1 MATFDEIFNGDM
13 PSDVSID
20 RNVKEA
26 MEYAASHNTFETL
39 AWFYDKVRN
48 GGEWD
53 YKQKDKES
61 AQAENRP
68 NKYEDLGNFNYAVV
82 GKAIGIDDRIL
93 KVAAAGAQ
101 VAANNTPSV
110 PNYVPDNFKEAL
122 KGLLSKGTLGV
133 GSLLDLREG
142 LLTGDFGT
150 YDNNEDQVI
159 IDKGIKAYKDLY
171 GDNANL
177 NMDNFF
183 NTLSDIIRM
192 IDSIFSD
199 INNTFK
205 DFIDIFSDWL
215 NNLTTDTSENYYF
228 KDNNGS
234 NVIFGRNGND
244 EIQGS
249 GGNDIVYGGSSND
262 TLYGDN
268 KVQILFA
275 GTPDEIL
282 YFDCSHDGNDIL
294 YGGDGNDTLYGDHE
308 NDILIGGKGDDTLYG
323 EFDDDTYIFNLG
335 DGNDTIAESGG
346 IDSIKFG
353 SNLNADD
360 IKFNQILD
368 DLVIK
373 YSPNDQITIT
383 DYFTDGKIENFE
395 LEDGS
400 ILTSDQINKII
411 QDFHALNT
419 QNNSEFDGFSF
430 ADIQNNSN
438 LQVYG

>member
-1 MATFDEIFNGDM
+1 MATFDEIFSGDM

-82 GKAIGIDDRIL
+82 GKAIGVDDRIL

-171 GDNANL
+171 GDNTNL
-177 NMDNFF
+177 N
-183 NTLSDIIRM
+183 
-192 IDSIFSD
+192 
-199 INNTFK
+199 
-205 DFIDIFSDWL
+205 
-215 NNLTTDTSENYYF
+215 SENYYF
-228 KDNNGS
+228 KDNNRS

-244 EIQGS
+244 EIQG
-249 GGNDIVYGGSSND
+249 
-262 TLYGDN
+262 
-268 KVQILFA
+268 
-275 GTPDEIL
+275 
-282 YFDCSHDGNDIL
+282 
-294 YGGDGNDTLYGDHE
+294 
-308 NDILIGGKGDDTLYG
+308 
-323 EFDDDTYIFNLG
+323 
-335 DGNDTIAESGG
+335 SGG

-360 IKFNQILD
+360 IKFNQIYD

-373 YSPNDQITIT
+373 YSPNDQITIKNHF
-383 DYFTDGKIENFE
+383 YSNNCKVENFA
-395 LEDGS
+395 LEDRS

-411 QDFHALNT
+411 QEMYALNT

-430 ADIQNNSN
+430 SEIQNQSN
-438 LQVYG
+438 LQIYG

>member
-142 LLTGDFGT
+142 LLIGDFGT
-150 YDNNEDQVI
+150 YDNDEDQVI

-171 GDNANL
+171 GDNTNL

-228 KDNNGS
+228 KDNNRS

-249 GGNDIVYGGSSND
+249 GG
-262 TLYGDN
+262 
-268 KVQILFA
+268 
-275 GTPDEIL
+275 
-282 YFDCSHDGNDIL
+282 
-294 YGGDGNDTLYGDHE
+294 
-308 NDILIGGKGDDTLYG
+308 
-323 EFDDDTYIFNLG
+323 
-335 DGNDTIAESGG
+335 

-353 SNLNADD
+353 SNLNANE
-360 IKFNQILD
+360 IKFSQISN
-368 DLVIK
+368 DLLIK
-373 YSPNDQITIT
+373 YGQDDQITIKNHF
-383 DYFTDGKIENFE
+383 YSNNCKIENFA
-395 LEDGS
+395 LNDGS

-411 QDFHALNT
+411 QDFYALNT

-430 ADIQNNSN
+430 SEIQNQTN
-438 LQVYG
+438 LQIYG